1 MLAAYTIGLL
11 LQSAMDGTPFDTG
24 GVWKSLVLMLVFFR
38 FLFDYLRARFQE
50 AISYE
55 LVARDRLAVGDALK
69 RVSLGYFQQVSTG
82 NILNSLTT
90 GLGTLEGM
98 GIRMI
103 DNFVGGYLNFAVV
116 FLSLLAFSPRTAV
129 IALAAAAVSLVFLLA
144 ISHYSARNAPM
155 ETTLAHLFP
164 EMTANIAAP
173 VLTILYL
180 FVLDWR
186 LALLSLVVFPVAFF
200 FMMTVMGGYGKDYA
214 GAVQATTEMSTT
226 LIEYINGIE
235 VIKAFNQGS
244 KSYAKLTDKVRYNAQ
259 YYVNWMKKSQLGM
272 AMAYGFFPAQ
282 MLTILPV
289 GWLLWL
295 HGSLTAETFLT
306 VIVLALGMA
315 APIVAAFNFVDTLAQ
330 VGTTVGQ
337 VDEILNAE
345 EQQHSTTPVTF
356 AGHDIVLDHVS
367 FGYHD
372 DKEILHDVSLS
383 IPAGRMTALVGPS
396 GSGKS
401 TLCSLMARFWDVDSG
416 SVKIGGVDVRDYTL
430 ESLMDQISMV
440 FQNVYLFADTIENNI
455 KFGCPDA
462 THEQVVE
469 AARKACCDDFIEA
482 LPDGYNTVI
491 GEGGASLSGG
501 EKQRISIARAMLK
514 DAPIIILDE
523 ATASVDP
530 ENEDRLQKAIEALTR
545 DKTIIMIA
553 HRLKTVRHADQILVV
568 DHGRIV
574 QQGTHEQL
582 IGQPGIYAAFVG
594 GRQQAE
600 GWKL

>member
-1 MLAAYTIGLL
+1 MFKTVKRIIDWCGEFKGRLYAGFVVSFFSHLFTALPIMAAAYTIGLL

-24 GVWKSLVLMLVFFR
+24 WVWKSLILLPVLVFLR
-38 FLFDYLRARFQE
+38 FLFDYLRTRFQE

-129 IALAAAAVSLVFLLA
+129 IALAAVSLVFLLA
-144 ISHYSARNAPM
+144 ISHYSARNAPVEAQANRDM
-155 ETTLAHLFP
+155 TGAILEYARGLAVVKSFGKDAAALDTIRQSIADSKNIHLKI
-164 EMTANIAAP
+164 EWG
-173 VLTILYL
+173 YL
-180 FVLDWR
+180 PSNALHL
-186 LALLSLVVFPVAFF
+186 LALKCGSVGLALSACLSGLNGQMELPVVLVFVFFSFSIFASLEPISDSAHVLSVIDDAMDQLDKLRENHFIDSD
-200 FMMTVMGGYGKDYA
+200 GKDIPL
-214 GAVQATTEMSTT
+214 QHFD
-226 LIEYINGIE
+226 I
-235 VIKAFNQGS
+235 AF
-244 KSYAKLTDKVRYNAQ
+244 
-259 YYVNWMKKSQLGM
+259 
-272 AMAYGFFPAQ
+272 
-282 MLTILPV
+282 
-289 GWLLWL
+289 
-295 HGSLTAETFLT
+295 
-306 VIVLALGMA
+306 
-315 APIVAAFNFVDTLAQ
+315 
-330 VGTTVGQ
+330 
-337 VDEILNAE
+337 
-345 EQQHSTTPVTF
+345 
-356 AGHDIVLDHVS
+356 DHVD
-367 FGYHD
+367 FGYD
-372 DKEILHDVSLS
+372 SRQVLHDVSLT
-383 IPAGRMTALVGPS
+383 IPDKTTTAIVGPS

-514 DAPIIILDE
+514 DAPIVILDE
-523 ATASVDP
+523 ATANVDP

-553 HRLKTVRHADQILVV
+553 HRLKTVCHADQILVV

-574 QQGTHEQL
+574 EQGTHEQL

-594 GRQQAE
+594 GRKQAE